1 LGTLLTSYFFN
12 KIFLYYLNIYK
23 GFYALGTNKLDTC
36 RIDVEK
42 KEKISMAKE
51 NDDIRDIMDRE
62 GKEQNL
68 DKSTNKNKWI
78 AFYLLACFVVIY
90 LLIR

>member
-1 LGTLLTSYFFN
+1 M
-12 KIFLYYLNIYK
+12 KIYK
-23 GFYALGTNKLDTC
+23 GSYTLGTNKLDTC

-42 KEKISMAKE
+42 KESTKMAKE
-51 NDDIRDIMDRE
+51 NDDIRDIMDKE

-68 DKSTNKNKWI
+68 DMSANKNKWI